1 MRGEQFG
8 FPAFG
13 REFCEG
19 VHDGRH
25 ATWCIARPDV
35 QHPAHTADEEEWGEE
50 STHEFTTF
58 AHHLEGGHKGESK
71 QVASWSWCPLRWKAS
86 PWRRLWYRFSSIDG
100 TCTVGTTPHRGDH
113 RPKGVNHSEP
123 LTVLLPVWNES
134 VVIEKKL
141 DNLAAQS
148 VPMSLVVIDSAST
161 DATVDLVEGWLARHP
176 SAFSSHE
183 VLKMPTRKGKTVAVV
198 QALEHIGQHREGLV
212 CMTDADAL
220 LKEGV
225 LFRMMQWFADPMI
238 GAVGALPNRQHARE
252 EEQEHRRSWDAMRL
266 AESMV
271 DSTPFLEGSCMMW
284 RPSNL
289 AIDDLNVG
297 ANADDAQ
304 IATSVRTRGWRS
316 IVDSKARFV
325 DAAPATV
332 EQQRRQKIRRAQ
344 GLQRLLIR
352 QRKRHGQNAGHV
364 CQNHAPAIPLSHH
377 GTARIDHRGVQRCD
391 AMGIHRTVRLASNV
405 HACQQ
410 FAPWFHCA

>member
-1 MRGEQFG
+1 MVVV
-8 FPAFG
+8 PAAV
-13 REFCEG
+13 EG
-19 VHDGRH
+19 VAL
-25 ATWCIARPDV
+25 ATALVPFLL
-35 QHPAHTADEEEWGEE
+35 H
-50 STHEFTTF
+50 
-58 AHHLEGGHKGESK
+58 
-71 QVASWSWCPLRWKAS
+71 RWDM
-86 PWRRLWYRFSSIDG
+86 YRWDNA
-100 TCTVGTTPHRGDH
+100 HRGDH

-141 DNLAAQS
+141 ENLAAQS

-161 DATVDLVEGWLARHP
+161 DTTVDLVEDWLARQP

-183 VLKMPTRKGKTVAVV
+183 VLKMPTRKGKTAAVV

-220 LKEGV
+220 LQEGV

-352 QRKRHGQNAGHV
+352 QRKRATAKTQGMFAKIMRRQFHFHITAPLALTIAAFSAAMRWGFIALYGWPATFTLANSLHLSFTALEAV
-364 CQNHAPAIPLSHH
+364 CVGLWWRSRSGKKSGPLSLL
-377 GTARIDHRGVQRCD
+377 GQWLSSMELLGRSLLTTARGTSLHMWEQHTDVRD
-391 AMGIHRTVRLASNV
+391 AVVELEV
-405 HACQQ
+405 
-410 FAPWFHCA
+410 